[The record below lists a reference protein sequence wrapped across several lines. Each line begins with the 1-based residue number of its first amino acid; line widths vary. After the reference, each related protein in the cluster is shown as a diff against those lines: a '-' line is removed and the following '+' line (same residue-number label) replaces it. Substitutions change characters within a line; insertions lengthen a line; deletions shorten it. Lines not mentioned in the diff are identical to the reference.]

1 MELVFDM
8 VSAPQ
13 NLDGTAASKTFRL
26 AGGIIGRSENCD
38 WVLPDRNRVVSGK
51 HALVTFDNGAF
62 YLTDTSSNGIH
73 FKDSGMP
80 MVKGEPVRIE
90 HGNVFCLGDFEIR
103 ARLLQNPA
111 EFETGLQHSQST
123 GSIIPDDA
131 FLDLD
136 PLNALDQQERRQYQD
151 DDLSLQPYTEEPQS
165 QIHDY
170 ARIDMESL
178 PVPELIAAP
187 VQAPV
192 ETRAPARE
200 SLPETFWAKYS
211 QALGVSLDG
220 LPDEQRE
227 ALAITA
233 ATLLRQC
240 VGNLQQS
247 LKTRSELKAELRLA
261 QTTVQTSGNNP
272 LKHAAD
278 SSEAL
283 TLLLRNQEPGQ
294 LPAGHAVARAYRD
307 LQAHQVALSA
317 ASRAALKGMLEHLS
331 PEQLNLRFERESK
344 GLLNTNGARWKAYTR
359 FHHSI
364 QSEEDWSKRLF
375 ARDFANAYEEQI
387 RLIATLNMDIQ
398 G

>member
-13 NLDGTAASKTFRL
+13 PLTGSAASKTFRL
-26 AGGIIGRSENCD
+26 AGGIIGRSESCD
-38 WVLPDRNRVVSGK
+38 WVLPDRQRVVSGK

-73 FKDSGMP
+73 FKESGMP
-80 MVKGEPVRIE
+80 MVKGEPIRIE
-90 HGNVFCLGDFEIR
+90 HGNVFCVGDYEIR
-103 ARLLQNPA
+103 ARLLQDPA
-111 EFETGLQHSQST
+111 EFDSGLQHSQST

-136 PLNALDQQERRQYQD
+136 PLNALNEQERRQYRG
-151 DDLSLQPYTEEPQS
+151 DDLLLEPQS
-165 QIHDY
+165 DDSAYQPHDY

-178 PVPELIAAP
+178 PVPELVAAP
-187 VQAPV
+187 APV
-192 ETRAPARE
+192 PAEATPAPRE
-200 SLPETFWAKYS
+200 VQSDAFWARYS

-220 LPDEQRE
+220 LTDEQRE
-227 ALAITA
+227 ALAVA
-233 ATLLRQC
+233 AAALLRQC

-283 TLLLRNQEPGQ
+283 TLMLRNQEPGQ
-294 LPAGHAVARAYRD
+294 LSANHAVARAYRD
-307 LQAHQVALSA
+307 LQAHQVALTA

-344 GLLNTNGARWKAYTR
+344 GLLNTNGARWKAYSR
-359 FHHSI
+359 FHQAI
-364 QSEEDWSKRLF
+364 QGEDDWSKRLF

>member
-13 NLDGTAASKTFRL
+13 PLDGSAASKTFRL
-26 AGGIIGRSENCD
+26 AGGIIGRAEGCD

-51 HALVTFDNGAF
+51 HAMVTFDNGAF

-73 FKDSGMP
+73 LKDSGMP

-90 HGNVFCLGDFEIR
+90 HGQVFCLGDYQIR
-103 ARLLQNPA
+103 ARLRQDPS
-111 EFETGLQHSQST
+111 EFDSALPHSQST
-123 GSIIPDDA
+123 GNIIPDDA

-136 PLNALDQQERRQYQD
+136 PLNALDQQEERQYRD
-151 DDLSLQPYTEEPQS
+151 ELSWGLPAESAEQP
-165 QIHDY
+165 HDY
-170 ARIDMESL
+170 ARIDMERL
-178 PVPELIAAP
+178 PVPELVPPPAAP
-187 VQAPV
+187 VEPPV
-192 ETRAPARE
+192 STVEPA
-200 SLPETFWAKYS
+200 LADTFWARYS

-220 LPDEQRE
+220 LPDAQRE
-227 ALAITA
+227 ALAIAA

-240 VGNLQQS
+240 VSHLQQS
-247 LKTRSELKAELRLA
+247 LKTRSELKSELRLA
-261 QTTVQTSGNNP
+261 QTTVQTAGNNP

-283 TLLLRNQEPGQ
+283 TLMLRGKEPGQ
-294 LPAGHAVARAYRD
+294 LSATQAVARAYRD

-317 ASRAALKGMLEHLS
+317 ASRAALRGMLEHFS
-331 PEQLNLRFERESK
+331 PEQLNLRFEREGK

-359 FHHSI
+359 FHQAI
-364 QSEEDWSKRLF
+364 QAEEDWSKRLF

-387 RLIATLNMDIQ
+387 RLIATLNMDTQ

>member
-13 NLDGTAASKTFRL
+13 PLDGSAASKTFRL
-26 AGGIIGRSENCD
+26 AGGIIGRAEGCD

-51 HALVTFDNGAF
+51 HAMVTFDNGAF

-73 FKDSGMP
+73 LKDSGMP

-90 HGNVFCLGDFEIR
+90 HGQVFCLGDYQIR
-103 ARLLQNPA
+103 ARLRQDPS
-111 EFETGLQHSQST
+111 EFDSALPHSQST
-123 GSIIPDDA
+123 GNIIPDDA

-136 PLNALDQQERRQYQD
+136 PLNALDQQEERQYRD
-151 DDLSLQPYTEEPQS
+151 ELSWGLPAESAEQP
-165 QIHDY
+165 HDY
-170 ARIDMESL
+170 ARIDMERL
-178 PVPELIAAP
+178 PVPELVPPPAAP
-187 VQAPV
+187 VEPPV
-192 ETRAPARE
+192 STVEPA
-200 SLPETFWAKYS
+200 LADTFWARYS

-220 LPDEQRE
+220 LPDAQRE
-227 ALAITA
+227 ALAIA
-233 ATLLRQC
+233 AANLLRQC
-240 VGNLQQS
+240 VSHLQQS
-247 LKTRSELKAELRLA
+247 LKTRSELKSELRLA
-261 QTTVQTSGNNP
+261 QTTVQTAGNNP

-283 TLLLRNQEPGQ
+283 TLMLRGKEPGQ
-294 LPAGHAVARAYRD
+294 LSATQAVARGYRD

-317 ASRAALKGMLEHLS
+317 ASRAALRGMLEHFS
-331 PEQLNLRFERESK
+331 PEQLNLRFEREGK

-359 FHHSI
+359 FHQAI
-364 QSEEDWSKRLF
+364 QAEEDWSKRLF

-387 RLIATLNMDIQ
+387 RLIATLNMDTQ

>member
-13 NLDGTAASKTFRL
+13 PLDGSAASKTFRL
-26 AGGIIGRSENCD
+26 AGGIIGRAEGCD

-51 HALVTFDNGAF
+51 HAMVTFDNGAF

-73 FKDSGMP
+73 LKDSGMP

-90 HGNVFCLGDFEIR
+90 HGQVFCLGDYQIR
-103 ARLLQNPA
+103 ARLRQDPS
-111 EFETGLQHSQST
+111 EFDSALPHSQST
-123 GSIIPDDA
+123 GNIIPDDA

-136 PLNALDQQERRQYQD
+136 PLNALDQQEERQYRD
-151 DDLSLQPYTEEPQS
+151 ELSWGLPAESAEQP
-165 QIHDY
+165 HDY
-170 ARIDMESL
+170 ARIDMERL
-178 PVPELIAAP
+178 PVPELVPPPAAP
-187 VQAPV
+187 VEPPV
-192 ETRAPARE
+192 STVEPA
-200 SLPETFWAKYS
+200 LADTFWARYS

-220 LPDEQRE
+220 LPDDQRE
-227 ALAITA
+227 ALAIAA

-240 VGNLQQS
+240 VSHLQQS
-247 LKTRSELKAELRLA
+247 LKTRSELKSELRLA
-261 QTTVQTSGNNP
+261 QTTVQTAGNNP

-283 TLLLRNQEPGQ
+283 TLMLRGKEPGQ
-294 LPAGHAVARAYRD
+294 LSATQVVARGYRD

-317 ASRAALKGMLEHLS
+317 ASRAALRGMLEHFS
-331 PEQLNLRFERESK
+331 PEQLNLRFEREGK

-359 FHHSI
+359 FHQAI
-364 QSEEDWSKRLF
+364 QAEEDWSKRLF

-387 RLIATLNMDIQ
+387 RLIATLNMDTQ

>member
-13 NLDGTAASKTFRL
+13 PLDGSAASKTFRL
-26 AGGIIGRSENCD
+26 AGGIIGRAEGCD

-51 HALVTFDNGAF
+51 HAMVTFDNGAF

-73 FKDSGMP
+73 LKDSGMP

-90 HGNVFCLGDFEIR
+90 HGQVFCLGDYQIR
-103 ARLLQNPA
+103 ARLRQDPS
-111 EFETGLQHSQST
+111 EFDSALPHSQST
-123 GSIIPDDA
+123 GNIIPDDA

-136 PLNALDQQERRQYQD
+136 PLNALDQQEERQYRD
-151 DDLSLQPYTEEPQS
+151 ELSWGLPAESAEQP
-165 QIHDY
+165 HDY
-170 ARIDMESL
+170 ARIDMERL
-178 PVPELIAAP
+178 PVPELVPPPAAP
-187 VQAPV
+187 VEPPV
-192 ETRAPARE
+192 STVEPA
-200 SLPETFWAKYS
+200 LADTFWARYS

-220 LPDEQRE
+220 LPDDQRE
-227 ALAITA
+227 ALAIAA

-240 VGNLQQS
+240 VSHLQQS
-247 LKTRSELKAELRLA
+247 LKTRSELKSELRLA
-261 QTTVQTSGNNP
+261 QTTVQTAGNNP

-283 TLLLRNQEPGQ
+283 TLMLRGKEPGQ
-294 LPAGHAVARAYRD
+294 LSATQAVARAYRD

-317 ASRAALKGMLEHLS
+317 ASRAALRGMLEHFS
-331 PEQLNLRFERESK
+331 PEQLNLRFESEGK

-359 FHHSI
+359 FHQAI
-364 QSEEDWSKRLF
+364 QAEEDWSKRLF

-387 RLIATLNMDIQ
+387 RLIATLNMDTQ

>member
-13 NLDGTAASKTFRL
+13 PLDGSAASKTFRL
-26 AGGIIGRSENCD
+26 AGGIIGRAEGCD

-51 HALVTFDNGAF
+51 HAMVTFDNGAF

-73 FKDSGMP
+73 LKDSGMP

-90 HGNVFCLGDFEIR
+90 HGQVFCLGDYQIR
-103 ARLLQNPA
+103 ARLRQDPS
-111 EFETGLQHSQST
+111 EFDSALPHSQST
-123 GSIIPDDA
+123 GNIIPDDA

-136 PLNALDQQERRQYQD
+136 PLNALDQQEERQYRD
-151 DDLSLQPYTEEPQS
+151 ELSWGLPAESAEQP
-165 QIHDY
+165 HDY
-170 ARIDMESL
+170 ARIDMERL
-178 PVPELIAAP
+178 PVPELVP
-187 VQAPV
+187 PPTAPV
-192 ETRAPARE
+192 EPPVSAAEPA
-200 SLPETFWAKYS
+200 LADTFWARYS

-220 LPDEQRE
+220 LPDAQRE
-227 ALAITA
+227 ALAIA
-233 ATLLRQC
+233 AANLLRQC
-240 VGNLQQS
+240 VSHLQQS
-247 LKTRSELKAELRLA
+247 LKTRSELKSELRLA
-261 QTTVQTSGNNP
+261 QTTVQTAGNNP

-283 TLLLRNQEPGQ
+283 TLMLRGKEPGQ
-294 LPAGHAVARAYRD
+294 LSATQATARAYRD

-317 ASRAALKGMLEHLS
+317 ASRAALRGMLEHFS
-331 PEQLNLRFERESK
+331 PEQLNLRFEREGK

-359 FHHSI
+359 FHQTI
-364 QSEEDWSKRLF
+364 QAEEDWSKRLF

-387 RLIATLNMDIQ
+387 RLIATLNMDTQ

>member
-13 NLDGTAASKTFRL
+13 PLDGSAASKTFRL
-26 AGGIIGRSENCD
+26 AGGIIGRAEGCD

-51 HALVTFDNGAF
+51 HAMVTFDNGAF

-73 FKDSGMP
+73 LKDSGMP

-90 HGNVFCLGDFEIR
+90 HGQVFCLGDYQIR
-103 ARLLQNPA
+103 ARLRQDPS
-111 EFETGLQHSQST
+111 EFDSALPHSQST
-123 GSIIPDDA
+123 GNIIPDDA

-136 PLNALDQQERRQYQD
+136 PLNALDQQEERQYRD
-151 DDLSLQPYTEEPQS
+151 ELSWGLPAESAEQP
-165 QIHDY
+165 HDY
-170 ARIDMESL
+170 ARIDMERL
-178 PVPELIAAP
+178 PVPELVPPPAAP
-187 VQAPV
+187 VEPPV
-192 ETRAPARE
+192 STAEPA
-200 SLPETFWAKYS
+200 LADTFWARYS

-220 LPDEQRE
+220 LPDDQRE
-227 ALAITA
+227 ALAIAA

-240 VGNLQQS
+240 VSHLQQS
-247 LKTRSELKAELRLA
+247 LKTRSELKSELRLA
-261 QTTVQTSGNNP
+261 QTTVQTAGNNP

-283 TLLLRNQEPGQ
+283 TLMLRGKEPGQ
-294 LPAGHAVARAYRD
+294 LSATQAVARAYRD

-317 ASRAALKGMLEHLS
+317 ASRAALRGMLEHFS
-331 PEQLNLRFERESK
+331 PEQLNLRFEREGK

-359 FHHSI
+359 FHQAI
-364 QSEEDWSKRLF
+364 QAEEDWSKRLF

-387 RLIATLNMDIQ
+387 RLIATLNMDTQ

>member
-13 NLDGTAASKTFRL
+13 PLDGSAASKTFRL
-26 AGGIIGRSENCD
+26 AGGIIGRAEGCD

-51 HALVTFDNGAF
+51 HAMVTFDNGAF

-73 FKDSGMP
+73 LKDSGMP

-90 HGNVFCLGDFEIR
+90 HGQVFCLGDYQIR
-103 ARLLQNPA
+103 ARLRQDPS
-111 EFETGLQHSQST
+111 EFDSALPHSQST
-123 GSIIPDDA
+123 GNIIPDDA

-136 PLNALDQQERRQYQD
+136 PLNALDQQEERQYRD
-151 DDLSLQPYTEEPQS
+151 ELSWGLPAESAEQP
-165 QIHDY
+165 HDY
-170 ARIDMESL
+170 ARIDMERL
-178 PVPELIAAP
+178 PVPELVPPPAAP
-187 VQAPV
+187 VEPPV
-192 ETRAPARE
+192 STAEPA
-200 SLPETFWAKYS
+200 LADTFWARYS

-220 LPDEQRE
+220 LPDDQRE
-227 ALAITA
+227 ALAIAA

-240 VGNLQQS
+240 VSHLQQS
-247 LKTRSELKAELRLA
+247 LKTRSELKSELRLA
-261 QTTVQTSGNNP
+261 QTTVQTAGNNP

-283 TLLLRNQEPGQ
+283 TLMLRGGEPGQ
-294 LPAGHAVARAYRD
+294 LSATQAVARGYRD

-317 ASRAALKGMLEHLS
+317 ASRAALRGMLEHFS
-331 PEQLNLRFERESK
+331 PEQLNLRFEREGK

-359 FHHSI
+359 FHQAI
-364 QSEEDWSKRLF
+364 QAEEDWSKRLF

-387 RLIATLNMDIQ
+387 RLIATLNMDTQ

>member
-1 MELVFDM
+1 MELVLDM
-8 VSAPQ
+8 VSASQ
-13 NLDGTAASKTFRL
+13 QIAGMAASKTFRL
-26 AGGIIGRSENCD
+26 AGGIIGRSESCD
-38 WVLPDRNRVVSGK
+38 WVIPDRNRVISGK
-51 HALVTFDNGAF
+51 HALVSYDNGAF

-73 FKDSGMP
+73 FKESGMP

-90 HGNVFCLGDFEIR
+90 HGNVFCIGEYEIR
-103 ARLLQNPA
+103 ARLLQNPG

-123 GSIIPDDA
+123 GNIIPDDS

-136 PLNALDQQERRQYQD
+136 PLNALDQQEERQYQN
-151 DDLSLQPYTEEPQS
+151 DDLSLVPSASETPQP
-165 QIHDY
+165 HDY

-178 PVPELIAAP
+178 PVPELVAAP
-187 VQAPV
+187 TPLPV
-192 ETRAPARE
+192 EQPPAPRDNQ
-200 SLPETFWAKYS
+200 PGVFWARFAD
-211 QALGVSLDG
+211 ALGVSLDG

-227 ALAITA
+227 ALAISSA
-233 ATLLRQC
+233 ALLKQC
-240 VGNLQQS
+240 IGNLQQS
-247 LKTRSELKAELRLA
+247 LKTRSELKSELRLA
-261 QTTVQTSGNNP
+261 QTTVQTQGNNP
-272 LKHAAD
+272 LKHAGS

-283 TLLLRNQEPGQ
+283 TLMLRQQEPGQ
-294 LPAGHAVARAYRD
+294 LPATLAVARAFRD

-364 QSEEDWSKRLF
+364 NNEDDWSKRLF

>member
-13 NLDGTAASKTFRL
+13 PLDGSAASKTFRL
-26 AGGIIGRSENCD
+26 AGGIIGRAEGCD

-51 HALVTFDNGAF
+51 HAMVTFDNGAF

-73 FKDSGMP
+73 LKDSGMP

-90 HGNVFCLGDFEIR
+90 HGQVFCLGDYQIR
-103 ARLLQNPA
+103 ARLRQDPS
-111 EFETGLQHSQST
+111 EFDSALPHSQST
-123 GSIIPDDA
+123 GNIIPDDA

-136 PLNALDQQERRQYQD
+136 PLNALDQQEERQYRD
-151 DDLSLQPYTEEPQS
+151 ELSWGLPAESAEQP
-165 QIHDY
+165 HDY
-170 ARIDMESL
+170 ARIDMERL
-178 PVPELIAAP
+178 PVPELVPPPAAP
-187 VQAPV
+187 VEPPV
-192 ETRAPARE
+192 STAEPA
-200 SLPETFWAKYS
+200 LADTFWARYS

-220 LPDEQRE
+220 LPDDQRE
-227 ALAITA
+227 ALAIAA
-233 ATLLRQC
+233 ATLLKQC
-240 VGNLQQS
+240 VSHLQQS
-247 LKTRSELKAELRLA
+247 LKTRSELKSELRLA
-261 QTTVQTSGNNP
+261 QTTVQTAGNNP

-283 TLLLRNQEPGQ
+283 TLMLRGKEPGQ
-294 LPAGHAVARAYRD
+294 LSATQAVARAYRD

-317 ASRAALKGMLEHLS
+317 ASRAALRGMLEHFS
-331 PEQLNLRFERESK
+331 PEQLNLRFEREGK

-359 FHHSI
+359 FH
-364 QSEEDWSKRLF
+364 QATQAEEDWSKRLF

-387 RLIATLNMDIQ
+387 RLIATLNMDTQ

>member
-13 NLDGTAASKTFRL
+13 PLDGSAASKTFRL
-26 AGGIIGRSENCD
+26 AGGIIGRAEGCD

-51 HALVTFDNGAF
+51 HAMVTFDNGAF

-73 FKDSGMP
+73 LKDSGMP

-90 HGNVFCLGDFEIR
+90 HGQVFCLGDYQIR
-103 ARLLQNPA
+103 ARLRQDPS
-111 EFETGLQHSQST
+111 EFDSALPHSQST
-123 GSIIPDDA
+123 GNIIPDDA

-136 PLNALDQQERRQYQD
+136 PLNALDQQEERQYRD
-151 DDLSLQPYTEEPQS
+151 ELSWGLPAESAEQP
-165 QIHDY
+165 HDY
-170 ARIDMESL
+170 ARIDMERL
-178 PVPELIAAP
+178 PVPELVPPPAAP
-187 VQAPV
+187 VEPPV
-192 ETRAPARE
+192 STVEPA
-200 SLPETFWAKYS
+200 LTDTFWARYS

-220 LPDEQRE
+220 LPDDQRE
-227 ALAITA
+227 ALAIAA

-240 VGNLQQS
+240 VSHLQQS
-247 LKTRSELKAELRLA
+247 LKTRSELKSELRLA
-261 QTTVQTSGNNP
+261 QTTVQTAGNNP

-283 TLLLRNQEPGQ
+283 TLMLRGGEPGQ
-294 LPAGHAVARAYRD
+294 LSATQAVARGYRD

-317 ASRAALKGMLEHLS
+317 ASRAALRGMLEHFS
-331 PEQLNLRFERESK
+331 PEQLNLRFEREGK

-359 FHHSI
+359 FHQAI
-364 QSEEDWSKRLF
+364 QAEEDWSKRLF

-387 RLIATLNMDIQ
+387 RLIATLNMDTQ

>member
-13 NLDGTAASKTFRL
+13 PLDGSAASKTFRL
-26 AGGIIGRSENCD
+26 AGGIIGRAEGCD

-51 HALVTFDNGAF
+51 HAMVTFDNGAF

-73 FKDSGMP
+73 LKDSGMP

-90 HGNVFCLGDFEIR
+90 HGQVFCLGDYQIR
-103 ARLLQNPA
+103 ARLRQDPS
-111 EFETGLQHSQST
+111 EFDSALPHSQST
-123 GSIIPDDA
+123 GNIIPDDA

-136 PLNALDQQERRQYQD
+136 PLNALDQQEERQYRD
-151 DDLSLQPYTEEPQS
+151 ELSWGLPAESAEQP
-165 QIHDY
+165 HDY
-170 ARIDMESL
+170 ARIDMERL
-178 PVPELIAAP
+178 PVPELVP
-187 VQAPV
+187 PPTAPV
-192 ETRAPARE
+192 EPPVSTAEPA
-200 SLPETFWAKYS
+200 LADTFWARYS

-220 LPDEQRE
+220 LPDDQRE
-227 ALAITA
+227 ALAIAA

-240 VGNLQQS
+240 VSHLQQS
-247 LKTRSELKAELRLA
+247 LKTRSELKSELRLA
-261 QTTVQTSGNNP
+261 QTTVQTAGNNP

-283 TLLLRNQEPGQ
+283 TLMLRGKEPGQ
-294 LPAGHAVARAYRD
+294 LSATQAVARAYRD

-317 ASRAALKGMLEHLS
+317 ASRAALRGMLEHFS
-331 PEQLNLRFERESK
+331 PEQLNLRFEREGK

-359 FHHSI
+359 FHQAI
-364 QSEEDWSKRLF
+364 QAEEDWSKRLF

-387 RLIATLNMDIQ
+387 RLIATLNMDTQ

>member
-13 NLDGTAASKTFRL
+13 PITGSGASKTFRL
-26 AGGIIGRSENCD
+26 AGGIIGRSESCD

-73 FKDSGMP
+73 LKESGMP
-80 MVKGEPVRIE
+80 MARGEPVRIE
-90 HGNVFCLGDFEIR
+90 HGNVFCIGDYEIR

-111 EFETGLQHSQST
+111 EFETGLQHSQAT

-151 DDLSLQPYTEEPQS
+151 DDLSLASPVETALPQP
-165 QIHDY
+165 HDY

-178 PVPELIAAP
+178 PVPELVAP
-187 VQAPV
+187 P
-192 ETRAPARE
+192 APAPAEPPPPPRE
-200 SLPETFWAKYS
+200 TMPDGFWSRYS

-220 LPDEQRE
+220 LPDAQRE
-227 ALAITA
+227 ELALTA
-233 ATLLRQC
+233 AALLRQC
-240 VGNLQQS
+240 VGNLHQS
-247 LKTRSELKAELRLA
+247 LKTRSELKTELRLA

-278 SSEAL
+278 GSEAL
-283 TLLLRNQEPGQ
+283 NLMLRGKEPGQ
-294 LPAGHAVARAYRD
+294 LPPNHAVARAFRD

-317 ASRAALKGMLEHLS
+317 ASRAALKGMLDHLS
-331 PEQLNLRFERESK
+331 PEQLSLRFERENK
-344 GLLNTNGARWKAYTR
+344 GLLNTNGARWKAYAR
-359 FHHSI
+359 LHHAI